1 MIAAVISG
9 LLTVLLTAGAALAPE
24 APAPNAPLVEDGE

>member
-1 MIAAVISG
+1 MFAALLSG
-9 LLTVLLTAGAALAPE
+9 LLTVFLTAGAALAPE